1 VPVYAAPAHQTD
13 YTNLPPAYTFVG
25 DIEPFYCE
33 TLTYIENLKRA
44 GVEARVDVYPNWF
57 HAYDMFFPF
66 KKITKVAIAEFERQY
81 LYATE
86 HYFAEQ
92 PKQ

>member
-1 VPVYAAPAHQTD
+1 MKKRKC
-13 YTNLPPAYTFVG
+13 YTVEKRKIPSTGIYFCGRYRTVLLRDIAY
-25 DIEPFYCE
+25 IE
-33 TLTYIENLKRA
+33 TLRRA

-66 KKITKVAIAEFERQY
+66 KKMSRRAIAEFERQY

-92 PKQ
+92 PEQ